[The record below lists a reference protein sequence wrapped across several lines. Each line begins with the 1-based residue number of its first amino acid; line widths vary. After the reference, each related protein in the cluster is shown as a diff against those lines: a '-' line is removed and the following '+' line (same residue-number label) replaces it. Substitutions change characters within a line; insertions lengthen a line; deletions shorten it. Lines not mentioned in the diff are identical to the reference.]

1 MSETAETRSV
11 VIERVFPH
19 APAKVWR
26 ALTDGELLA
35 RWMMPNDFRAEV
47 GRRFTF
53 RSQPVG
59 HWNGIVDCEVLE
71 IEPLK
76 RLVIRWSVGEGT
88 PGQLVTTIVYTLS
101 SEGDGARLRLVQSG
115 FTPEQE
121 NNRRGAEFGLARML
135 DNLAALLP
143 EIDP

>member
-1 MSETAETRSV
+1 MSGAAETGSV

-26 ALTDGELLA
+26 ALTDGDLMA
-35 RWMMPNDFRAEV
+35 RWLMPNDFRPEV
-47 GRRFTF
+47 GHRFTF
-53 RSQPVG
+53 RGQPAG
-59 HWNGIVDCEVLE
+59 RWDGIVDCEVLE

-76 RLVIRWSVGEGT
+76 RLVIRWSVGAGA
-88 PGQLVTTIVYTLS
+88 PGQLVTTIVYTLA

-143 EIDP
+143 EIAP